1 MKKYF
6 LFLIFLTISN
16 TYSQELKIDEKAFSI
31 TEVDEKP
38 VFKDGMEKFYKYIA
52 KNFKMPEEE
61 GLKGKI
67 IVEFIIETDG
77 SISNFTVI
85 QDIGY
90 GTAEEVARVF
100 KDCPKWLPGKK
111 DGQTVRTLYRFP
123 ISIMSAS

>member
-1 MKKYF
+1 MKKHF
-6 LFLIFLTISN
+6 LFLIFLIISN

-38 VFKDGMEKFYKYIA
+38 HYKGGVEKFYSYVA
-52 KNFKMPEEE
+52 KKFRAPEEP

-67 IVEFIIETDG
+67 IVEFIIEKDG

-100 KDCPKWLPGKK
+100 KDCPKWQPGKK

-123 ISIMSAS
+123 ITIMSAS